1 MYSEKKFKIT
11 ILLTRIRRYLF
22 IFFFVILGLIGAY
35 VVSEFLT
42 EIARVSREIANTV
55 MIVTGVSVFAIGF
68 ILTSNLEFK
77 IQEAYLEMKTLKKL
91 NLVSFKL
98 DKLLE
103 SSGISISDE
112 LAKELQSVNEELT
125 MKKTKS
131 KSIIRFTIY
140 IVIQYTCSSVPVIYS
155 IKKRPQRPVKV
166 SKIFLIILLFVLS
179 ENISFNTILYS
190 AVHPHQSFFNMSKCT
205 RIFS

>member
-1 MYSEKKFKIT
+1 MYNEKRFKIT

-35 VVSEFLT
+35 VISEFLT
-42 EIARVSREIANTV
+42 EIVKLSQQIAYTV
-55 MIVTGVSVFAIGF
+55 MIVTGISIFLIGF

-77 IQEAYLEMKTLKKL
+77 IQQVYLEMKILKKL

-112 LAKELQSVNEELT
+112 ISKELKNINKNLPVPKA
-125 MKKTKS
+125 KKQKSTK
-131 KSIIRFTIY
+131 I
-140 IVIQYTCSSVPVIYS
+140 
-155 IKKRPQRPVKV
+155 
-166 SKIFLIILLFVLS
+166 
-179 ENISFNTILYS
+179 EN
-190 AVHPHQSFFNMSKCT
+190 K
-205 RIFS
+205 

>member
-1 MYSEKKFKIT
+1 MYNEKKFKMT

-35 VVSEFLT
+35 VISEFLT
-42 EIARVSREIANTV
+42 EIVKMPQQVANAV
-55 MIVTGVSVFAIGF
+55 MIVTGIAIFVIGL

-77 IQEAYLEMKTLKKL
+77 IQQVYLEMKILKKL

-112 LAKELQSVNEELT
+112 ISKELKNINKSLPVPKA
-125 MKKTKS
+125 KKQKSTK
-131 KSIIRFTIY
+131 I
-140 IVIQYTCSSVPVIYS
+140 
-155 IKKRPQRPVKV
+155 
-166 SKIFLIILLFVLS
+166 
-179 ENISFNTILYS
+179 EN
-190 AVHPHQSFFNMSKCT
+190 K
-205 RIFS
+205 

>member
-1 MYSEKKFKIT
+1 MYNEKKFKIT

-42 EIARVSREIANTV
+42 EIVKMSQQVANAV
-55 MIVTGVSVFAIGF
+55 MIVTGISIFLIGF

-77 IQEAYLEMKTLKKL
+77 IQQVYLEMKILKKL

-103 SSGISISDE
+103 NSDISISDE
-112 LAKELQSVNEELT
+112 ISKELKNINKELPT
-125 MKKTKS
+125 SKKAKNF
-131 KSIIRFTIY
+131 KK
-140 IVIQYTCSSVPVIYS
+140 
-155 IKKRPQRPVKV
+155 IKFKRK
-166 SKIFLIILLFVLS
+166 K
-179 ENISFNTILYS
+179 EN
-190 AVHPHQSFFNMSKCT
+190 VEV
-205 RIFS
+205 

>member
-1 MYSEKKFKIT
+1 MYNEKRFKIT

-35 VVSEFLT
+35 VISEFLT
-42 EIARVSREIANTV
+42 EIVKLSQQIAYTV
-55 MIVTGVSVFAIGF
+55 MIVTGVSIFLIGF

-77 IQEAYLEMKTLKKL
+77 IQQVYLEMKILKKL

-112 LAKELQSVNEELT
+112 ISKELKNINKSLPVPKA
-125 MKKTKS
+125 KKQKSTK
-131 KSIIRFTIY
+131 I
-140 IVIQYTCSSVPVIYS
+140 
-155 IKKRPQRPVKV
+155 
-166 SKIFLIILLFVLS
+166 
-179 ENISFNTILYS
+179 ENT
-190 AVHPHQSFFNMSKCT
+190 
-205 RIFS
+205 

>member
-1 MYSEKKFKIT
+1 MYNEKRFKIT

-35 VVSEFLT
+35 VISEFLT
-42 EIARVSREIANTV
+42 EIVKLSQQIAYTV
-55 MIVTGVSVFAIGF
+55 MIVTGVSIFFIGF

-77 IQEAYLEMKTLKKL
+77 IQQVYLEMKILKKL

-112 LAKELQSVNEELT
+112 ISKELKNINKSLPVPKA
-125 MKKTKS
+125 KKQKSTK
-131 KSIIRFTIY
+131 I
-140 IVIQYTCSSVPVIYS
+140 
-155 IKKRPQRPVKV
+155 
-166 SKIFLIILLFVLS
+166 
-179 ENISFNTILYS
+179 EN
-190 AVHPHQSFFNMSKCT
+190 K
-205 RIFS
+205 

>member
-1 MYSEKKFKIT
+1 MYNEKKFKMT

-35 VVSEFLT
+35 VISEFLT
-42 EIARVSREIANTV
+42 EIAKMPQQIANTV
-55 MIVTGVSVFAIGF
+55 MIVTGVSIFLIGF

-77 IQEAYLEMKTLKKL
+77 IQQVYLEMKILKKL

-112 LAKELQSVNEELT
+112 ISKELKNINKSLPVPKA
-125 MKKTKS
+125 KKQKSTK
-131 KSIIRFTIY
+131 I
-140 IVIQYTCSSVPVIYS
+140 
-155 IKKRPQRPVKV
+155 
-166 SKIFLIILLFVLS
+166 
-179 ENISFNTILYS
+179 EN
-190 AVHPHQSFFNMSKCT
+190 K
-205 RIFS
+205 

>member
-1 MYSEKKFKIT
+1 MYNEKKFKMT

-35 VVSEFLT
+35 VISEFLT
-42 EIARVSREIANTV
+42 EIVKLSQQIAYTV
-55 MIVTGVSVFAIGF
+55 MIVTGVSIFLIGF

-77 IQEAYLEMKTLKKL
+77 IQQVYLEIKILKKL

-112 LAKELQSVNEELT
+112 ISKELKNINKSLPVPKA
-125 MKKTKS
+125 KKQKSTK
-131 KSIIRFTIY
+131 I
-140 IVIQYTCSSVPVIYS
+140 
-155 IKKRPQRPVKV
+155 
-166 SKIFLIILLFVLS
+166 
-179 ENISFNTILYS
+179 EN
-190 AVHPHQSFFNMSKCT
+190 K
-205 RIFS
+205 

>member
-1 MYSEKKFKIT
+1 MYNEKRFKIT

-42 EIARVSREIANTV
+42 EIAKLPQQVANTV
-55 MIVTGVSVFAIGF
+55 MIVTGVSIFIIGF

-77 IQEAYLEMKTLKKL
+77 IQQVYLEMKILKKL

-103 SSGISISDE
+103 NSDISISDE
-112 LAKELQSVNEELT
+112 ISKELKNINKELPT
-125 MKKTKS
+125 PKKKKTFKNIKMKKD
-131 KSIIRFTIY
+131 
-140 IVIQYTCSSVPVIYS
+140 
-155 IKKRPQRPVKV
+155 KK
-166 SKIFLIILLFVLS
+166 
-179 ENISFNTILYS
+179 ENVE
-190 AVHPHQSFFNMSKCT
+190 A
-205 RIFS
+205 

>member
-55 MIVTGVSVFAIGF
+55 MIVTIGL

-131 KSIIRFTIY
+131 KS
-140 IVIQYTCSSVPVIYS
+140 SKLPK
-155 IKKRPQRPVKV
+155 IKLK
-166 SKIFLIILLFVLS
+166 SKNS
-179 ENISFNTILYS
+179 
-190 AVHPHQSFFNMSKCT
+190 
-205 RIFS
+205 

>member
-1 MYSEKKFKIT
+1 MYNEKKFKIT
-11 ILLTRIRRYLF
+11 ILLTRIRRYIF

-55 MIVTGVSVFAIGF
+55 MIVTGVSVFVIGF

-77 IQEAYLEMKTLKKL
+77 IQEAYLEMKTIKKL

-112 LAKELQSVNEELT
+112 LAKELQSVNEELA

-131 KSIIRFTIY
+131 KS
-140 IVIQYTCSSVPVIYS
+140 SKLPK
-155 IKKRPQRPVKV
+155 IKLK
-166 SKIFLIILLFVLS
+166 SKNS
-179 ENISFNTILYS
+179 
-190 AVHPHQSFFNMSKCT
+190 
-205 RIFS
+205 

>member
-1 MYSEKKFKIT
+1 MYNEKRFKIT

-35 VVSEFLT
+35 VISEFLT
-42 EIARVSREIANTV
+42 EIVKLSQQIAYTV
-55 MIVTGVSVFAIGF
+55 MIVTGISIFLIGF

-77 IQEAYLEMKTLKKL
+77 IQQVYLEMKILKKL

-112 LAKELQSVNEELT
+112 ISKELKNINKSLPVPKA
-125 MKKTKS
+125 KKQKSTK
-131 KSIIRFTIY
+131 I
-140 IVIQYTCSSVPVIYS
+140 
-155 IKKRPQRPVKV
+155 
-166 SKIFLIILLFVLS
+166 
-179 ENISFNTILYS
+179 EN
-190 AVHPHQSFFNMSKCT
+190 K
-205 RIFS
+205 